1 MFVAVVLVCVQ
12 TIVQDMRDC
21 TVGTAIQIIRLEQL
35 FFTEEECLNRG
46 SLVGRVMLL
55 HEMKPEDEM
64 KVLCEHRRSD
74 NN

>member
-12 TIVQDMRDC
+12 AIVQDMRDC

-46 SLVGRVMLL
+46 ALGGVDSRDSLLGANQIQ
-55 HEMKPEDEM
+55 D
-64 KVLCEHRRSD
+64 CF
-74 NN
+74 